1 MNNNCCLCG
10 NPLDPNSI
18 HDEHIIQN
26 AIGGTLK
33 PNKILLGRLFRPGVE
48 AGHFHDTRL
57 GEALDDLSE
66 KAPTLCT
73 EF

>member
-1 MNNNCCLCG
+1 
-10 NPLDPNSI
+10 
-18 HDEHIIQN
+18 
-26 AIGGTLK
+26 
-33 PNKILLGRLFRPGVE
+33 LGRLFRPGVE